1 MFKIFHKPTQ
11 EEEDNETS
19 TSFVADLREKL
30 SENYEYDEYDAGDA
44 EFDCRAD
51 VTGILVTEHTHIDE
65 MPEDDQS
72 AIKNL
77 YVSVVDSVSVPILT
91 LVEE

>member
-1 MFKIFHKPTQ
+1 MFKIFSKPTQ
-11 EEEDNETS
+11 EEIDNETS
-19 TSFVADLREKL
+19 TTFVASLREKL
-30 SENYEYDEYDAGDA
+30 SENYEYDEYDADDA
-44 EFDCRAD
+44 DVECRAD
-51 VTGILVTEHTHIDE
+51 TTGILVTEHTHINE